1 MMMKRILAL
10 VLVLIM
16 ASCASAALV
25 MDIIDNNPDT
35 PGLQPSDI
43 ITINLREEVLP
54 GQMQPWSVDPLFTMT
69 LSNGDYIIDTFY
81 VVPPSI
87 PGVAFTVTP
96 DPTGGFSVSGSGSYV
111 FVAVPADGIVL
122 TFDFHIPD
130 YKKYSDIIH
139 IDLQGL
145 YGQQDLSG
153 LSTEIHVTP
162 EPITVALL
170 GLGGLF
176 LRRRK

>member
-1 MMMKRILAL
+1 MMMKRILTL

-16 ASCASAALV
+16 ASFASATV
-25 MDIIDNNPDT
+25 MMEIIDNNPGND
-35 PGLQPSDI
+35 GYQPSDI
-43 ITINLREEVLP
+43 ITILLVETP
-54 GQMQPWSVDPLFTMT
+54 GQMQPWSVDPLFTIT
-69 LSNGDYIIDTFY
+69 LSNGDYVIDTFY
-81 VVPPSI
+81 VVPPTI
-87 PGVAFTVTP
+87 PGVPFSVTP
-96 DPTGGFSVSGSGSYV
+96 DPAGGFSVSGSGSYV
-111 FVAVPADGIVL
+111 FVAVPGDGIIL
-122 TFDFHIPD
+122 SFDFHIPN
-130 YKKYSDIIH
+130 YKKYSDIIN